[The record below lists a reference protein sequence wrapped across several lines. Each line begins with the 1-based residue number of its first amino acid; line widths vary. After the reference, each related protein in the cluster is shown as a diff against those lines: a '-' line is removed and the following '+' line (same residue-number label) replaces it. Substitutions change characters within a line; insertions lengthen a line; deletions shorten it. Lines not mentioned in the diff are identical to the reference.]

1 MKWSRKWFVAM
12 LAALVLLLSA
22 CPALADSLRFGTV
35 DGGKSVN
42 LRASASTSGKWLGA
56 YAQGTWMCITGES
69 GNFYKV
75 KTPDGKTG
83 YMSKEFV
90 YISAAAKG
98 TIGIVD
104 DAGYLNLRKSASRS
118 SKVLGQ
124 YDDGTP
130 CILLSESDGWYHV
143 SVDGVIGY
151 FDASFIEKE
160 YTTYSPDVATVT
172 TSNGGS
178 LRLRKGPGT
187 SYGSV
192 KSVKNGTY
200 VMILQ
205 KGNGWWKVSV
215 DGKVGFMDSTHLTD
229 GIVRQSKITSGSSS
243 SGGSSSSSSGSSS
256 SSSGSSSSSSKSPYG
271 VVSNPGKNQKLYLRK
286 SASKDSKALG
296 SYSNGTKVT
305 VLEPGTQWCKVKV
318 DGKTGY
324 MMTDYLT
331 LYNVETNPTMEVV
344 HPDRTYV
351 NLRNAPSQESGKVLV
366 KVPHGADVTVLS
378 YGSTWTK
385 VRYKGYTGYMMTRF
399 LED

>member
-1 MKWSRKWFVAM
+1 MKWSRKWLVAL
-12 LAALVLLLSA
+12 LAAALMLLASGS
-22 CPALADSLRFGTV
+22 ALAESLRFGVV
-35 DGGKSVN
+35 DGSKSVN
-42 LRASASTSGKWLGA
+42 LRKAASSSSQWLGA
-56 YAQGTWMCITGES
+56 YEEGTWMRITGES
-69 GNFYKV
+69 GNFYRV
-75 KTPDGKTG
+75 KAPDGKTG
-83 YMSKEFV
+83 YMSKNYV
-90 YISAAAKG
+90 YVSAAAKG

-118 SKVLGQ
+118 SKALGQ

-130 CILLSESDGWYHV
+130 CILLSERDGWYHV
-143 SVDGVIGY
+143 SVDGKIGY
-151 FDASFIEKE
+151 FDASYIEKK

-172 TSNGGS
+172 TKNGGS
-178 LRLRKGPGT
+178 LRLRQGPGT
-187 SYGSV
+187 AYSSI

-205 KGNGWWKVSV
+205 KGDGWWKVSV
-215 DGKVGFMDSTHLTD
+215 DGKVGYMDCSHLTD
-229 GIVRQSKITSGSSS
+229 GVVRKSSTSS
-243 SGGSSSSSSGSSS
+243 GSSSSSSSGS
-256 SSSGSSSSSSKSPYG
+256 SSSGSSSSSSKPYG
-271 VVSNPGKNQKLYLRK
+271 VVSNPGKNQKLYLRA
-286 SASKDSKALG
+286 SASKESKSLG
-296 SYSNGTKVT
+296 SYGNGTKVT
-305 VLEPGTQWCKVKV
+305 IIEQGTQWCKVKV
-318 DGKTGY
+318 GSKTGY

-331 LYNVETNPTMEVV
+331 LYNLPSTPTMEVD